1 MLNTET
7 DGFALPFEAV
17 SLLLLA
23 AMVGAIVIAMKEEK
37 PKVAEVTKVEA
48 MEEVQELVEG

>member
-17 SLLLLA
+17 SILLLV

-37 PKVAEVTKVEA
+37 PTSNEAAKPLRKVE
-48 MEEVQELVEG
+48 EVELVHG